1 MSKRLKIQRFLDF
14 PAKGRVCQKSFE
26 RNLRGQKVVKK
37 HMKLQWFREDRDIKV
52 CETRKL
58 LDDRRSPKVVKKAV
72 KYTVFVKATN

>member
-1 MSKRLKIQRFLDF
+1 MSEEFREEFAEPESSEKAF
-14 PAKGRVCQKSFE
+14 
-26 RNLRGQKVVKK
+26 
-37 HMKLQWFREDRDIKV
+37 KLPWFREDRDIKV